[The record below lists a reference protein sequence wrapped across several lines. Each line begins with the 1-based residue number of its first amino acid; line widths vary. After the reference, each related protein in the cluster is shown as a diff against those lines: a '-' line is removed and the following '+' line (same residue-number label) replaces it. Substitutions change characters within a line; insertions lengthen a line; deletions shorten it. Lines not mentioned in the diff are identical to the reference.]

1 MQSDREHKEKTQHFK
16 KEMMDT
22 LDLQLKEKSEEA
34 KKNRLKN
41 QQIEE
46 LHKQMQE
53 NYFKPA
59 EKKLYSQNQRIYEY
73 YNQLEHERMLKE
85 KELEQKMIDEV
96 NERTLRAQNERAR
109 MEEAKKMT
117 DKEKVKQTLDSQ
129 VRELSMKRTIEN
141 KVNPEELSY

>member
-1 MQSDREHKEKTQHFK
+1 MQSDREHKEKTQIFK

-41 QQIEE
+41 QQIDE

-73 YNQLEHERMLKE
+73 YNQLEH
-85 KELEQKMIDEV
+85 
-96 NERTLRAQNERAR
+96 
-109 MEEAKKMT
+109 
-117 DKEKVKQTLDSQ
+117 
-129 VRELSMKRTIEN
+129 
-141 KVNPEELSY
+141 